1 MNLLLVIL
9 GAAIGAPL
17 RFAVDQYIRKFTT
30 KPYGIFTVNILGS
43 LFLGLTYGK
52 SEHVHDLFA
61 VGFAGALTTYLWV
74 ALLFGLLNATLG
86 SLLKLLTLPAVI
98 LTLGLFLVVVNAS
111 MLMLVARWSDKLEVE
126 NFWAAIFAAVII
138 SVVTRLVST
147 VGKKALPL

>member
-1 MNLLLVIL
+1 MTLLVRWTALALSFWVATVLI
-9 GAAIGAPL
+9 P
-17 RFAVDQYIRKFTT
+17 
-30 KPYGIFTVNILGS
+30 GINVQG
-43 LFLGLTYGK
+43 G
-52 SEHVHDLFA
+52 
-61 VGFAGALTTYLWV
+61 LTTYLWV

-111 MLMLVARWSDKLEVE
+111 MLMLVSRWSQKLEVE

-138 SVVTRLVST
+138 SVITRLVST

>member
-1 MNLLLVIL
+1 MAVQTSDLKRRIL
-9 GAAIGAPL
+9 FTLFIL
-17 RFAVDQYIRKFTT
+17 RVYRFGTFVPI
-30 KPYGIFTVNILGS
+30 PGIDVEG
-43 LFLGLTYGK
+43 
-52 SEHVHDLFA
+52 
-61 VGFAGALTTYLWV
+61 GFTTYLWV

-111 MLMLVARWSDKLEVE
+111 MLMLIARWSDKLAVN
-126 NFWAAIFAAVII
+126 NFWTAIFAAIII